1 MNLSYDFIKTSR
13 HMKAKLD
20 KELNKIGITSMQFA
34 VMNQI
39 ARMNNEVTSHFIA
52 NELGSDRPTVSGIVN
67 RLYSKNLISKK
78 SAEKDKRSQILSLTE
93 SGEKMLLQLRLIADD
108 IGEEIF
114 NEFSSK
120 DMKELKKL
128 LIKINNN
135 LEK

>member
-1 MNLSYDFIKTSR
+1 
-13 HMKAKLD
+13 MKAKLD

-39 ARMNNEVTSHFIA
+39 AQMNNEVTSHFIA
-52 NELGSDRPTVSGIVN
+52 NELGSDRPTISGIVN

-108 IGEEIF
+108 IGDEIF